1 MHDSPTPSSPPVK
14 YKRRKKL
21 IQPGLQFALTKHF
34 LVAIVFA
41 LLFQFTL
48 FAMTISQLA
57 ADLPNDSTRL
67 LDAAT
72 PAILKVLLVSL
83 VVFLPLTVYLG
94 IRTTFRVAGPL
105 YRFGVFLRAV
115 ERGEQVEECRIR
127 ELDHLHDFCALLN
140 RVTSPLRA
148 EASRRQESESG
159 EQTRDAA

>member
-1 MHDSPTPSSPPVK
+1 MSPTQAVP
-14 YKRRKKL
+14 YRRRKKL
-21 IQPGLQFALTKHF
+21 IQPELQFALARHF

-72 PAILKVLLVSL
+72 PAIVKVLLVSVL
-83 VVFLPLTVYLG
+83 VFLPLTIYVG

-105 YRFGVFLRAV
+105 YRFTLFLKAV
-115 ERGEQVEECRIR
+115 ERGEQVDECRIR
-127 ELDHLHDFCALLN
+127 KNDHLHEFCALLN
-140 RVTSPLRA
+140 RVTAPLRA
-148 EASRRQESESG
+148 EAARTQEPKRDDT
-159 EQTRDAA
+159 TREAA